1 MALDSRQEV
10 HTKKGEIAQSSPLTS
25 SASSLS
31 SILYVSAGVADL
43 RCQYLLGCRRLVRL
57 NAEVGQKGEEAY
69 CLGLHNVHRTYR
81 DRMNR
86 GACIYCKSKCVLRFA
101 AFL

>member
-43 RCQYLLGCRRLVRL
+43 RCQFFVRMQASCETERRSWTEGGGGVLLGV
-57 NAEVGQKGEEAY
+57 A
-69 CLGLHNVHRTYR
+69 
-81 DRMNR
+81 
-86 GACIYCKSKCVLRFA
+86 
-101 AFL
+101 